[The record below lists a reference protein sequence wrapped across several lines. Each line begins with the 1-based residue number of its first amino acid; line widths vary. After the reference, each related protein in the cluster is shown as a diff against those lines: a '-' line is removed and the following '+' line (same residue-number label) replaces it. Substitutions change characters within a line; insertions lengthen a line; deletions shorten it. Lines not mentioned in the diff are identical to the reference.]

1 MSTTP
6 DQPAFFDVVLHQRAY
21 RELRPDPVP
30 EALIEQI
37 LRAGTHA
44 PSAMNKQPWH
54 FVVVQDAEQRRQ
66 IAEGTAAAWAAY
78 AASAS
83 SSAAAHPAQ
92 DREDPLFLE
101 AERWAT
107 QGLAVAPVILVVC
120 GDTTLM
126 PLEDMGSSIYPAAQN
141 ILLAASALGLGSLM
155 ASLPIYAPDGAFAR
169 VLALPSH
176 IVPLATLPVG
186 YPVRPLGRPRR
197 EAIQTRTSR
206 DRFGQPW

>member
-6 DQPAFFDVVLHQRAY
+6 DQPALFDVVLNQRAY

-30 EALIEQI
+30 EALIEQV

-54 FVVVQDAEQRRQ
+54 FVVVQEAERRRQ
-66 IAEGTAAAWAAY
+66 IAEGAAAAWVAY
-78 AASAS
+78 AAD
-83 SSAAAHPAQ
+83 PAQ

-107 QGLAVAPVILVVC
+107 QGLASAPVILVVC
-120 GDTTLM
+120 GDTTVM
-126 PLEDMGSSIYPAAQN
+126 PLEEMGSSIFPAAQN

-169 VLALPSH
+169 VLELPGH
-176 IVPLATLPVG
+176 VVPLATLPVG
-186 YPVRPLGRPRR
+186 YPVHPLGRPRR
-197 EAIQTRTSR
+197 KAIQTKTSR